1 MSHKVP
7 PPKPPHPEFPFSR
20 VAGTVNSC
28 PSSPLFIPAKAEKK
42 KPARGARKHI
52 KEGGSGSAD
61 GEDPAEIKETCR
73 KKKHKGRA
81 NPRDGEGRAEGNK
94 RGGGQGDEGAGDP
107 RRSAVTAKH
116 RDQAPPVRQEQRP
129 HVEQPRPL
137 ATGRDLGV
145 AENTT
150 TAIRRLGEFQF

>member
-7 PPKPPHPEFPFSR
+7 PKSPHPEFRFPHA
-20 VAGTVNSC
+20 VGTVNSC

-42 KPARGARKHI
+42 KSASGARKHI
-52 KEGGSGSAD
+52 KEGGAGSAD
-61 GEDPAEIKETCR
+61 SEDPAEIKETRR
-73 KKKHKGRA
+73 KKKYRGQASSKE
-81 NPRDGEGRAEGNK
+81 GEGRVEGNK
-94 RGGGQGDEGAGDP
+94 WKGGQSGEKAGDP

-137 ATGRDLGV
+137 MMGRDLGM
-145 AENTT
+145 ADITT
-150 TAIRRLGEFQF
+150 TVFC